1 MSYRPPPFFY
11 ERDSRIFSTAM
22 FPYLEN
28 SNLVQWEVVPL
39 QSEEVNDESEDEKKD
54 AKKIDQQ
61 SREEERN

>member
-1 MSYRPPPFFY
+1 ML
-11 ERDSRIFSTAM
+11 
-22 FPYLEN
+22 PYLEN